1 MDNKFNNAKET
12 IAERLSFPK
21 EIIMDLPKL
30 TFIGNKEIDIEN
42 HKGIIMFKEEELKVK
57 TNFGTIT
64 IKGADFEI
72 LFISGSNIV
81 LSGIIE
87 AVLMERHE
95 GD

>member
-1 MDNKFNNAKET
+1 MDNKIENAKEI

-42 HKGIIMFKEEELKVK
+42 HKGILMFKEEELKIK

-64 IKGADFEI
+64 IKGNNFEI
-72 LFISGSNIV
+72 LFISGSNIT

-87 AVLMERHE
+87 SVVMERHE
-95 GD
+95 RT